1 MNALLVV
8 LCFVFVFSQH
18 ALSKWIL
25 NSIMATATDLLF
37 LTLCRVPP
45 HQEKIKFP
53 DISLTTKQF
62 QWAWLWQPLT
72 RDYSFH
78 WSAFTVHI
86 VANLKQS
93 ENGIS
98 WLFPDLSRNLNFAD
112 LIQNPLTFLWPWK
125 RKHMFFPHCENPVYE
140 SRQESQLMWWLSP
153 WVKRWK

>member
-78 WSAFTVHI
+78 WSAFTVHV

-93 ENGIS
+93 EKEIS
-98 WLFPDLSRNLNFAD
+98 WLDPKSPDF
-112 LIQNPLTFLWPWK
+112 PLTLKKKTRFSLTVRTLFMSLGK
-125 RKHMFFPHCENPVYE
+125 MSIDVITQ
-140 SRQESQLMWWLSP
+140 SLS
-153 WVKRWK
+153 